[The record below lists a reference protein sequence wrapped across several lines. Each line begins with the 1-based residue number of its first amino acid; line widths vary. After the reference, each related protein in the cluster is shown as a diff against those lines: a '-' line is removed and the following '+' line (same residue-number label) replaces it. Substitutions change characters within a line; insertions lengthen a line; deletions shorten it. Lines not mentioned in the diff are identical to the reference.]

1 MSATPH
7 AIRHLLIPHAAPRP
21 GEPPELP
28 PLPNLTALL
37 ARLRVADTLAC
48 DDDSPAEPHELA
60 LARAHGLPGA
70 PGRIPWAAFD
80 TQCVGTPC
88 AWLRPVHLRLGMDH
102 IELTAPE
109 SLQLTEADSLALM
122 ASCAPLLAGDGVDVR
137 HIAPGRWL
145 AQGELLRH
153 LTCAS
158 PERAK
163 GQRLTRAQLA
173 QSGDP
178 SHQRPLAR
186 LNAELEM
193 LLANHRVNQSRE
205 PTGALPVNAVWIHG
219 AGALPQPVAPGA
231 GIRVATQLSPSG
243 HDATATDAAAQTA
256 AWQALDAECAA
267 PLLASLRAGHPV
279 QLTLSGPR
287 QAITLAGKDGG
298 AWARISSLFGRPSL
312 RDLRQQ
318 L

>member
-1 MSATPH
+1 MPAPPPEL
-7 AIRHLLIPHAAPRP
+7 RHLLIPHAAPHP
-21 GEPPELP
+21 GESLDLP
-28 PLPNLTALL
+28 PLPNIAALL

-70 PGRIPWAAFD
+70 PGRIPWAAFES
-80 TQCVGTPC
+80 QCVGTPC

-109 SLQLTEADSLALM
+109 SLQLTEADSTALLD
-122 ASCAPLLAGDGVDVR
+122 SCAALLADDGVTVR
-137 HIAPGRWL
+137 QIAPGRWL
-145 AQGELLRH
+145 AQGELFRD

-158 PERAK
+158 PERAA

-178 SHQRPLAR
+178 ARQRQLAR

-193 LLANHRVNQSRE
+193 LLANHPANQARE
-205 PTGALPVNAVWIHG
+205 AARHLPVNAVWIHG
-219 AGALPQPVAPGA
+219 AGALEHPVSPAAGVLVAPQLRPTGPDGA
-231 GIRVATQLSPSG
+231 PL
-243 HDATATDAAAQTA
+243 DALAHAA
-256 AWQALDAECAA
+256 AWQALDTECAA
-267 PLLASLRAGHPV
+267 PLLASLRAGQPV
-279 QLTLSGPR
+279 RLTLSGPR
-287 QAITLAGKDGG
+287 QAITLAGKEGG
-298 AWARISSLFGRPSL
+298 IWARISSLFRRSSL
-312 RDLRQQ
+312 KDLRQQ